1 MAETVSKVSRIG
13 VLTSGGDAPGMNSAI
28 RAVARTAHSLG
39 IECIGV
45 RRGYHGLITGDME
58 PLTPQDVSGITSL
71 GGTMLYTARSAE
83 FRTPEGVQRAAD
95 ICRFRGIDGLVC
107 VGGDGTFRGAL
118 ELSKYGISV
127 CGIPA
132 TIDNDIACTSYT
144 IGFDTACNTAIEC
157 IDKLNDTMKSH
168 ERCSVV
174 EVMGNRAGFLA
185 LYVGLAVGASAVLVP
200 EKPIDYK
207 RDVIRPI
214 REGQLH
220 GRTNYAVIVAEG
232 AAHATEV
239 AKIVAEETGMDTR
252 ATIIGHVQRGGR
264 PTVRDRVLAADFG
277 YNAVKVLAEGMTNK
291 VICYDGQ
298 KMFPMDIV
306 EALKMKKDLGE
317 HNYSM
322 METLRSGM

>member
-1 MAETVSKVSRIG
+1 MQSKVSRIG

-28 RAVARTAHSLG
+28 RAVVRTAYSLG
-39 IECIGV
+39 VECVGV

-58 PLTPQDVSGITSL
+58 PLTPRDVSGITSL
-71 GGTMLYTARSAE
+71 GGTLLYTARSAE

-107 VGGDGTFRGAL
+107 VGGDGTFKGAL

-127 CGIPA
+127 CGV
-132 TIDNDIACTSYT
+132 IACTSYT

-174 EVMGNRAGFLA
+174 EVMGNRAGHLA
-185 LYVGLAVGASAVLVP
+185 LYVGLAVGATAVLVP
-200 EKPIDYK
+200 ERPINYK
-207 RDVIRPI
+207 DDVIRPI

-220 GRTNYAVIVAEG
+220 GRTNYTVIVAEG

-239 AKIVAEETGMDTR
+239 AKIINTETGMDTR

-264 PTVRDRVLAADFG
+264 PTVRDRILAADFG
-277 YNAVKVLAEGMTNK
+277 YTAVQVLAQGMTNK

-298 KMFPMDIV
+298 KMFHMDIV
-306 EALKMKKDLGE
+306 EALKMKKDLSE
-317 HNYSM
+317 HNYG
-322 METLRSGM
+322 LLAALHSGM